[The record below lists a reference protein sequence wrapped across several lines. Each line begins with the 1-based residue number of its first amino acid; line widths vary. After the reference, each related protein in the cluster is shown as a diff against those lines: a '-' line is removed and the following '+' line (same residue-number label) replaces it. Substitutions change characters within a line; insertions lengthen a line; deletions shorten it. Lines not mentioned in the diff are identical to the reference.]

1 MTMSI
6 KHALAAVLGA
16 SLITACSEPPTGPHN
31 TASFAEPRLLLAPDA
46 GLVTFNSASCTLTD
60 SSTGA
65 SSCSWNIS
73 NPAETQ
79 LNLSVQA
86 VLRVSYDC
94 VNPKNGR
101 VASSEQRDLGTL
113 KQYSGVSDPSLAGSN
128 EAMPLP
134 FLPTENTG
142 SAKKQNACRG
152 STVPQSLTWQ
162 LEYWSVSV
170 VTVSGSLRM
179 SCFASD
185 NRNGCFTS

>member
-1 MTMSI
+1 MSI
-6 KHALAAVLGA
+6 KRGLAAVLVA
-16 SLITACSEPPTGPHN
+16 CLSTACHESPTEPAS
-31 TASFAEPRLLLAPDA
+31 TAYVAAPRLLLAPDA
-46 GLVTFNSASCTLTD
+46 GLVTFNSASCSLTD
-60 SSTGA
+60 PATGA
-65 SSCSWNIS
+65 STCSWDIS

-101 VASSEQRDLGTL
+101 IASSEQRDLGTI

-128 EAMPLP
+128 EVMPLP
-134 FLPTENTG
+134 FLPTDNAG
-142 SAKKQNACRG
+142 SAKKQNACKG
-152 STVPQSLTWQ
+152 NGVPQSLTWQ
-162 LEYWSVSV
+162 LEYWNVSV
-170 VTVSGSLRM
+170 ITVSGALRM